1 MEKIEKALIIYSI
14 LFVVSF
20 LLVFLGNQFDGLL
33 CSICGFCGRLIQFP
47 TSVIDL
53 FLSYFN
59 VEWLIFALGFL
70 FLANRLIINN

>member
-33 CSICGFCGRLIQFP
+33 YSICGLCGLLLQYP

-59 VEWLIFALGFL
+59 VEWVIFALGFL